1 MVAVGRPI
9 NGISI
14 NGNEWLLDD
23 KSKLK
28 VFADKSEA
36 VQFLKDHGVS
46 DDEMD
51 YFTFDEDVDK
61 SGFQE
66 TCKATQEDDERQY
79 PLGALF
85 SQ

>member
-23 KSKLK
+23 DDKLQ
-28 VFADKSEA
+28 VFPDKSAA

-51 YFTFDEDVDK
+51 YFTFDEDVDESELQK
-61 SGFQE
+61 
-66 TCKATQEDDERQY
+66 TCEVTHRDAAEQR
-79 PLGALF
+79 PLGVLF